1 MAKTIEALG
10 ITTVQVANLV
20 PISLTMKVNR
30 VVPSFAIPYP
40 FGDPLR
46 SPEEALAMRKRIV
59 EASLSALESDIKEQT
74 VFPVVL

>member
-10 ITTVQVANLV
+10 IATVQVANLI

-30 VVPSFAIPYP
+30 IVPSFAIPYP

-46 SPEEALAMRKRIV
+46 SSEEAYAMRRRIV

-74 VFPVVL
+74 VFPVEL